1 MAIKHYSGKIGT
13 FDYDDEMFEICK
25 FSNNSE
31 YLCFKDNYVGP
42 IDLPKGIIDCSYMFQ
57 DARLEEGCYLR
68 DFDTSDVI
76 DMHSMFENCLIEDG
90 FTLGENF
97 NTSNVKDMSSMF
109 AGCDA
114 YDNKSFTLGN
124 KFNTSNV
131 KNMNDMF
138 GYYIVD
144 YSDEEPLPCRM
155 PENFNLGNN
164 FNTSNVKY
172 MDSMFAGF
180 VMPKNFTLGD
190 KFDTSK
196 VINMMRIF
204 AECVMPDNFTLGNKF
219 DISSAKN
226 LIYMFNACHLARN
239 FSFGEKFNFA
249 KNAIVR
255 VKENDYLLSGQ
266 DITGIFADCFF
277 PLGFKFDD
285 KLHIEKF
292 DPHGLG
298 LDTCRVSIEE
308 VLGILQN
315 NKHKLVVNKPIDSI
329 SDGGHGNNDER

>member
-13 FDYDDEMFEICK
+13 FDYDDEMFEICE
-25 FSNNSE
+25 FSNNKE
-31 YLCFKDNYVGP
+31 YLCFRNDYIGL
-42 IDLPKGIIDCSYMFQ
+42 IDLPKGIIDCSHMFQ
-57 DARLEEGCYLR
+57 DACIEKGCYFR
-68 DFDTSDVI
+68 NFDTSDVI
-76 DMHSMFENCLIEDG
+76 NMHSMFENCLIEDG

-97 NTSNVKDMSSMF
+97 NTSNVKDMSCMF

-114 YDNKSFTLGN
+114 YNNKSFTLGN

-131 KNMNDMF
+131 ENMNDMF
-138 GYYIVD
+138 GCSIID
-144 YSDEEPLPCRM
+144 DIGGALACRM

-180 VMPKNFTLGD
+180 IMPKNFSFGD
-190 KFDTSK
+190 NFDTSN
-196 VINMMRIF
+196 V
-204 AECVMPDNFTLGNKF
+204 
-219 DISSAKN
+219 KN
-226 LIYMFNACHLARN
+226 LNYMFNACHLARN
-239 FSFGEKFNFA
+239 LSFGEKFNFA

-255 VKENDYLLSGQ
+255 VNENDYRLSGQ

-315 NKHKLVVNKPIDSI
+315 NKHKLVVNKPVDSI